1 MISRLRRLHARLRDL
16 LRGLLTGQARVR
28 EREGEVPR
36 ERFRRIARSID
47 AAELERDT
55 LPVLGGADSAIPMD
69 GWPPG
74 RRLLG

>member
-47 AAELERDT
+47 AAELERARFPSSAEST
-55 LPVLGGADSAIPMD
+55 GGARGVQQSLSA
-69 GWPPG
+69 
-74 RRLLG
+74 